1 VVVGVVGAGHLP
13 GMSLSLLFL
22 SWFLTFFSLSLVG
35 IRAQWGQPVD
45 LKALMSVPTAKSSK
59 FRGRLIRV
67 LVLAVV
73 VVFFAWVAVVMLR
86 R

>member
-1 VVVGVVGAGHLP
+1 
-13 GMSLSLLFL
+13 MFL
-22 SWFLTFFSLSLVG
+22 SGFLTFFSLSLVG

-45 LKALMSVPTAKSSK
+45 LKALMSVPMAKSSK